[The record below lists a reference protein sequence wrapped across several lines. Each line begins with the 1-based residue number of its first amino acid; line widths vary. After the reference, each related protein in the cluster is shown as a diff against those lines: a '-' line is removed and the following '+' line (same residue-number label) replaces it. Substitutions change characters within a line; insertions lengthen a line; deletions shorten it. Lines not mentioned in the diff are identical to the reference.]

1 MYIVNRNNRQEAPE
15 EENAIE
21 RKDRAAQPER
31 SDGNGAAG
39 GAEAGPEAKSPQQPA
54 SSPGAGPGKL
64 AVDIAV
70 SSTQD
75 GKREPAARHHG
86 ELISKGRSLYLR
98 YEERDELHGVVRT
111 TLRWNGEE
119 LTLTR
124 RGGLESDQTFAAGQS
139 RGGRYA
145 SPHLSFPLV
154 TETEELAAS
163 SPGEGLLPLTLS
175 WTYRLRIEDQ
185 SSGRFQLRLTIQEA
199 NQP

>member
-1 MYIVNRNNRQEAPE
+1 MERN
-15 EENAIE
+15 
-21 RKDRAAQPER
+21 DRAPAKPDR
-31 SDGNGAAG
+31 PADSAGPAGSAGRAG
-39 GAEAGPEAKSPQQPA
+39 GSAEGGPVARPSPA
-54 SSPGAGPGKL
+54 RL

-70 SSTQD
+70 SSMQD
-75 GKREPAARHHG
+75 GKREPAARHRG
-86 ELISKGRSLYLR
+86 ELIPKGRSLYLR

-175 WTYRLRIEDQ
+175 WTYRLRIEDE